1 MDEATQAWIERAQY
15 DYDTA
20 LAMLETGRWIYVL
33 FCCQQSVEKSIKAFI
48 SARTGELPP
57 RIHNLVRLADEA
69 GLELTPELHR
79 FLGELSAYYIQS
91 RYPEDSLDLSGM
103 VDHGLAEETVQQT
116 AKVNQWLRSML
127 A

>member
-1 MDEATQAWIERAQY
+1 MNEATQTWIERAQY

-20 LAMLETGRWIYVL
+20 LAMLGTGRWVYVL
-33 FCCQQSVEKSIKAFI
+33 FCCQQSVEKSIKALI
-48 SARTGELPP
+48 TARTGELPP
-57 RIHNLVRLADEA
+57 RIHNLVRLAEEA
-69 GLELTPELHR
+69 RLELTPELRR

-91 RYPEDSLDLSGM
+91 RYPEESLDLGAM
-103 VDHGLAEETVQQT
+103 VDHELAKETAQRT